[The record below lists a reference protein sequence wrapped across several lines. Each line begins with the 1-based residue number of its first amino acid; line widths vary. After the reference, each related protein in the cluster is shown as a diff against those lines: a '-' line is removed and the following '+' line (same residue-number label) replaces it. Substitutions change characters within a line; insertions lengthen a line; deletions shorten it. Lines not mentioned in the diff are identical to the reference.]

1 MIIIISNIHNAIMID
16 MFYNSLVQ
24 YSFGLEFYISIEAL
38 PDQTE
43 LKKALKSIND
53 CFLWKQRKEL
63 NFCLFYNKL
72 N

>member
-53 CFLWKQRKEL
+53 CFL
-63 NFCLFYNKL
+63 
-72 N
+72 